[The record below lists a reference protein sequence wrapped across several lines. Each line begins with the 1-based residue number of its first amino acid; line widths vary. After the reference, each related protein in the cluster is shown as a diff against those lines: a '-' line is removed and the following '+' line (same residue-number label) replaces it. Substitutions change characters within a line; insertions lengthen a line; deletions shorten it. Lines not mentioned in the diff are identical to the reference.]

1 MNPHKIKGSGHIVPI
16 FQIPIDNHTN
26 SKPNFLWSARIDTY
40 QTVAIRIWE
49 KVRFHQFSGYDPK
62 FDPKFD
68 PWLKVHLTKIERI
81 LTPVSLQTL
90 KIHI

>member
-16 FQIPIDNHTN
+16 FQIPIDDHTN
-26 SKPNFLWSARIDTY
+26 SKPNLLWSARIDTY

-49 KVRFHQFSGYDPK
+49 KVRFHQFSEY
-62 FDPKFD
+62 DPKFD
-68 PWLKVHLTKIERI
+68 PWLKVHFTKIEKI
-81 LTPVSLQTL
+81 LSPVSLQTL